1 MPLPVGLLM
10 GAVGGGRRLL
20 ANRRKKQTGTAV
32 ASQVTGKKK
41 GAPVKT
47 GSQPRV
53 QPQQTLAPAAP
64 SAAVGGG
71 GGGSLKESA
80 LRIKVTTIE
89 VNTLLKGSLAL
100 DKMQAKNKK
109 KTQEELRRT
118 KAEDKLESDN
128 KGNASLPIPG
138 AKTVKSFWERIKN
151 FFLTMFWGMIG
162 LKLMPL
168 LPHLMKA
175 LPWIAKTADFLIDV
189 GIGIVD
195 VLASAIKVGY
205 DAYDWTR
212 EQVKDKLGEGAA
224 EKFDSFMGTMNKMM
238 NLIMALGMAA
248 AAAGGGGQKPKQPKR
263 SIKNKAKRFKKKI
276 SRRFDPKRTQK
287 LKRVKNI
294 KKIGADRIKADN
306 ILKRQRVLRK
316 VRPTNLKRMAKVTTG
331 KPVRAAGGW
340 MSRFGKSIN
349 TGWKATKGAAIRLG
363 KGALNISK
371 SGLKQLNGFRKG
383 MMAVAGDAVQGVMA
397 KGKEWAKSIGDIAD
411 MMKNPGKLV
420 AKVKQILKGPME
432 GLLKEN
438 KFGKQLMKLKE
449 LAKDPKKAK
458 DAINSLFKSAKKSKG
473 LLKLR
478 EGLKAAKQST
488 KGIGGIDKVIAAIMG
503 LLDYT
508 VFGESPINAI
518 LKAVGALVG
527 YSAGFA
533 IGAPFGG
540 APGFV
545 TGMAGGWVGE
555 KAASTLAGLLSKT
568 PLKDIDDPIAGAIDA
583 MPDRKLVRDPAG
595 GDLELT
601 EEQQA
606 HLDNTISTTTT
617 GDLTTI
623 TVDGKTYPRGLPGS
637 GETFGGKGGS
647 TYSNQETKLKQ
658 ANQQGG
664 AQAVIDS
671 ISTTASYE
679 EGGETVVVNESSS
692 TQQEVPTKT
701 KKQVGSPA
709 AVGSGG
715 GSDPY
720 EGLYKGS

>member
-20 ANRRKKQTGTAV
+20 ANRRKKQTGAAV

-118 KAEDKLESDN
+118 KAEDELESDN
-128 KGNASLPIPG
+128 KGKASLPIPG

-162 LKLMPL
+162 LKLLPL

-224 EKFDSFMGTMNKMM
+224 EKFDSFMGTMNKMV

-263 SIKNKAKRFKKKI
+263 SIKNKAKRLKKKI

-287 LKRVKNI
+287 LKRLKNI
-294 KKIGADRIKADN
+294 KKVRADRIKAEK

-316 VRPTNLKRMAKVTTG
+316 IRPTNLKRMAKVATG

-601 EEQQA
+601 EEQQS
-606 HLDNTISTTTT
+606 HLDKELGGEPAKT
-617 GDLTTI
+617 GT
-623 TVDGKTYPRGLPGS
+623 K
-637 GETFGGKGGS
+637 GEGGPMIKDTLGDKGDKEQLIKKS
-647 TYSNQETKLKQ
+647 EQKLKT

-679 EGGETVVVNESSS
+679 EGGEIVVVNESSS

-701 KKQVGSPA
+701 KKQVGSSVS
-709 AVGSGG
+709 VGSGG

>member
-1 MPLPVGLLM
+1 MAIWGTVAKM
-10 GAVGGGRRLL
+10 GAGMLKGRK
-20 ANRRKKQTGTAV
+20 KKQTGAQV
-32 ASQVTGKKK
+32 AAKVTGKSDTVYSVKANPNATSSELDAKK
-41 GAPVKT
+41 II
-47 GSQPRV
+47 
-53 QPQQTLAPAAP
+53 PATPDA
-64 SAAVGGG
+64 S
-71 GGGSLKESA
+71 GGSKSFKTDKEAA
-80 LRIKVTTIE
+80 LHIKRTTIE
-89 VNTLLKGSLAL
+89 VATLLKGSLVL
-100 DKMQAKNKK
+100 DKMRAKNKK
-109 KTQEELRRT
+109 KTQEQLKRT
-118 KAEDKLESDN
+118 KAEDQLEKDN
-128 KGNASLPIPG
+128 KGKFNLPIPG
-138 AKTVKSFWERIKN
+138 AKKVKSLWERIKN
-151 FFLTMFWGMIG
+151 FFLTVFLGFIAI
-162 LKLMPL
+162 KLAPL
-168 LPHLMKA
+168 LPHLLKA
-175 LPWIAKTADFLIDV
+175 LPLIIGAGNFIINFAV
-189 GIGIVD
+189 GFVD
-195 VLASAIKVGY
+195 VLGTALDAAY

-212 EQVKDKLGEGAA
+212 EKITDKFGEGSG
-224 EKFDSFMGTMNKMM
+224 EKFDSFMGTLNKVI
-238 NLIMALGMAA
+238 NLVGALGLAA
-248 AAAGGGGQKPKQPKR
+248 AAAAMGGRQPKPKQPKR

-420 AKVKQILKGPME
+420 SKVKEVLKGPMD

-478 EGLKAAKQST
+478 EGLQAAKKST
-488 KGIGGIDKVIAAIMG
+488 KGIGGIDKVIAAILG

-518 LKAVGALVG
+518 LKAIGALVG

-555 KAASTLAGLLSKT
+555 KAASLIATGLAQTG
-568 PLKDIDDPIAGAIDA
+568 LKDIDDPIAGAIDA
-583 MPDRKLVRDPAG
+583 MPDRKLVRDPSKE
-595 GDLELT
+595 LEMT

-606 HLDNTISTTTT
+606 HLDKE
-617 GDLTTI
+617 L
-623 TVDGKTYPRGLPGS
+623 
-637 GETFGGKGGS
+637 GGKKDDDIKESGGGDKS
-647 TYSNQETKLKQ
+647 KGSPLGEKDEGSADLKPSSSQETKLKQ

-671 ISTTASYE
+671 ISTRASYE
-679 EGGETVVVNESSS
+679 EGASETIIVTGSDSEGDSGK
-692 TQQEVPTKT
+692 TQSKGSVPL
-701 KKQVGSPA
+701 VL
-709 AVGSGG
+709 SGG
-715 GSDPY
+715 GGDDPY
-720 EGLYKGS
+720 EGLYKGG

>member
-20 ANRRKKQTGTAV
+20 ANRRKKQTGAAV

-89 VNTLLKGSLAL
+89 VNTLLKGALAL

-118 KAEDKLESDN
+118 KAEDELESDN
-128 KGNASLPIPG
+128 KGKASLPIPG

-162 LKLMPL
+162 LKLLPL

-224 EKFDSFMGTMNKMM
+224 EKFDSFMGTMNKMV

-263 SIKNKAKRFKKKI
+263 SIKNKAKRLKKKI

-287 LKRVKNI
+287 LKRLKNI
-294 KKIGADRIKADN
+294 KKVRADRIKAEK

-316 VRPTNLKRMAKVTTG
+316 IRPTNLKRMAKVATG

-478 EGLKAAKQST
+478 EGLQAAKKST

-601 EEQQA
+601 EEQQS
-606 HLDNTISTTTT
+606 HLDKELGGEPAKT
-617 GDLTTI
+617 GT
-623 TVDGKTYPRGLPGS
+623 K
-637 GETFGGKGGS
+637 GEGGPMIKDTLGDKGDKEQLIKKS
-647 TYSNQETKLKQ
+647 EQKLKT

-679 EGGETVVVNESSS
+679 EGGEIVVVNESSS

>member
-1 MPLPVGLLM
+1 MIGLAM
-10 GAVGGGRRLL
+10 GAFGGGLKLL
-20 ANRRKKQTGTAV
+20 KNRQKKQTGAV
-32 ASQVTGKKK
+32 VADKVVGKQAK
-41 GAPVKT
+41 V
-47 GSQPRV
+47 GSSEPTV
-53 QPQQTLAPAAP
+53 QPQQSLAPVAP
-64 SAAVGGG
+64 DVGEG
-71 GGGSLKESA
+71 GGGSKSFKTEKEAA
-80 LRIKVTTIE
+80 LHIKNTTIE
-89 VNTLLKGSLAL
+89 VATLLKGSLVL
-100 DKMQAKNKK
+100 DKMRAKNKK
-109 KTQEELRRT
+109 KTQEQLKRT
-118 KAEDKLESDN
+118 KAEDQLEKDN
-128 KGNASLPIPG
+128 KGKFNLPIPG
-138 AKTVKSFWERIKN
+138 AKKVKSLWERIKN
-151 FFLTMFWGMIG
+151 FFLTVFLGFIAI
-162 LKLMPL
+162 KLAPL
-168 LPHLMKA
+168 LPHLLKA
-175 LPWIAKTADFLIDV
+175 LPLIIGAGNFIINFAV
-189 GIGIVD
+189 GFVD
-195 VLASAIKVGY
+195 VLGTALDAAY

-212 EQVKDKLGEGAA
+212 EKITDKFGEGSG
-224 EKFDSFMGTMNKMM
+224 EKFDSFMGTLNKVI
-238 NLIMALGMAA
+238 NLVGALGLAA
-248 AAAGGGGQKPKQPKR
+248 AAAAMGGRQPKPKQPKR

-478 EGLKAAKQST
+478 EGLQAAKKST
-488 KGIGGIDKVIAAIMG
+488 KGIGGIDKVIAAILG

-518 LKAVGALVG
+518 LKAIGALVG

-555 KAASTLAGLLSKT
+555 KAASLIATGLAQTG
-568 PLKDIDDPIAGAIDA
+568 LKDIDDPIAGAIDA
-583 MPDRKLVRDPAG
+583 MPDRKLVRDPSKE
-595 GDLELT
+595 LEMT

-606 HLDNTISTTTT
+606 HLDKE
-617 GDLTTI
+617 L
-623 TVDGKTYPRGLPGS
+623 
-637 GETFGGKGGS
+637 GGKKDDDIKESGGGDKS
-647 TYSNQETKLKQ
+647 KGSPLGEKDEGSADLKPSSSQETKLKQ

-671 ISTTASYE
+671 ISTRASYE
-679 EGGETVVVNESSS
+679 EGASETIIVTGSDSEGDSGK
-692 TQQEVPTKT
+692 TQSKGSVPL
-701 KKQVGSPA
+701 VL
-709 AVGSGG
+709 SGG
-715 GSDPY
+715 GGDDPY
-720 EGLYKGS
+720 EGLYKGG